1 MKIYRWIIILVV
13 LAMACVLIWQNREQA
28 EKASLLP
35 RETKSSISSPRVTKL
50 EQRPINEIIENM
62 RLTKKRSLDQEATRL
77 VQEVRNRTKDGDT
90 MGFHIAM
97 NAILH
102 RYEGDPNPLI
112 LELIELLNHEDPQI
126 RIYMADVLLLTNMET
141 DLAKR
146 TLQEIIRSPV
156 AFMSKED
163 KEEQKI
169 IGAEESRPEDLRI
182 LAANFIAKY
191 GIKEASD
198 DVWSLYQ
205 NTKNHNLVRPL
216 RRLNESRMINDLK
229 TEAVKHLM
237 SIENMKVIGE
247 YRYEEA
253 LPELQRRYAD
263 KNLSADMRFRTLFP
277 LWRITGEDKY
287 FDEFAASFLPSTIP
301 VEYLAIGGEREHQYL
316 IEMLNTT
323 QSNSLIEAAMAIH
336 LRFHDD
342 EPIKKMLMGY
352 YHDLSSSN
360 WKDGILARRLVGS
373 INDPELARAANEYEL
388 KYQTGFHDRYAVYRK
403 EWRYPEWEEPLFM
416 D

>member
-1 MKIYRWIIILVV
+1 MKIYRWIIILVI
-13 LAMACVLIWQNREQA
+13 LAMACLLIWQNREQA
-28 EKASLLP
+28 EKAYLYS
-35 RETKSSISSPRVTKL
+35 REANALKPPPRVTKL

-62 RLTKKRSLDQEATRL
+62 RLTKKHSLDQEATRL
-77 VQEVRNRTKDGDT
+77 VQEVQNKTKGGGAT
-90 MGFHIAM
+90 GFIIAM
-97 NAILH
+97 DAILH

-146 TLQEIIRSPV
+146 TLQEIIRSP
-156 AFMSKED
+156 AAYMSKED

-169 IGAEESRPEDLRI
+169 IGVEESRPEDLRI
-182 LAANFIAKY
+182 LAANVIAKY

-205 NTKNHNLVRPL
+205 NTKNHQLVRPL
-216 RRLNESRMINDLK
+216 RRLNDPRMINELK

-237 SIENMKVIGE
+237 SIENMKIIGE

-253 LPELQRRYAD
+253 LPEMQRRYAD

-301 VEYLAIGGEREHQYL
+301 VEYLAIGGEREHHYL

-342 EPIKKMLMGY
+342 EPIKKLLVGY

-373 INDPELARAANEYEL
+373 INDPELTRVANEYEL